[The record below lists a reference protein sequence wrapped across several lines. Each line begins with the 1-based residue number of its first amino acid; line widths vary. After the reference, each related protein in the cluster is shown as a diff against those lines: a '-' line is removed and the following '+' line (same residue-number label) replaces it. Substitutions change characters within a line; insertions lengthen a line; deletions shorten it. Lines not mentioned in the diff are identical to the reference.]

1 MTRSNKLFNIPATA
15 ILHAV
20 GQRSLNQRKCKCI
33 NSEFVVSRTVFFSF
47 KSHRYACSTP
57 DGPVHY
63 FTHSSRCSQFL
74 FFSIRCSMRS
84 SKYQFIQ
91 QQQKEGK
98 HIRCIAYERWCNKR
112 MHCTHSRKMKNEM
125 NNGSTSVMSK
135 MLHRISSN
143 SIHHMFQADRR
154 QFKPL
159 CTWYTHTLIIPM

>member
-1 MTRSNKLFNIPATA
+1 MHKQWVCGIAHSIFLIKKPSICMFNSWWSGALFYSLVSLLA
-15 ILHAV
+15 I
-20 GQRSLNQRKCKCI
+20 S
-33 NSEFVVSRTVFFSF
+33 
-47 KSHRYACSTP
+47 
-57 DGPVHY
+57 
-63 FTHSSRCSQFL
+63 

-84 SKYQFIQ
+84 SKYQFIQQ

>member
-74 FFSIRCSMRS
+74 FFQLDAACAHQNINLYNNNN
-84 SKYQFIQ
+84 KK
-91 QQQKEGK
+91 KEN
-98 HIRCIAYERWCNKR
+98 ISVALR
-112 MHCTHSRKMKNEM
+112 MKGDATKECT
-125 NNGSTSVMSK
+125 
-135 MLHRISSN
+135 
-143 SIHHMFQADRR
+143 A
-154 QFKPL
+154 
-159 CTWYTHTLIIPM
+159 HTLEK